1 MAERDPAGDPAAV
14 DEIAGRVVAR
24 LGDALGLRTGSPARF
39 DPAALSTFGHD
50 PAAALAA
57 RAPAI
62 AAQGLSLL
70 ADAASPLLGTSA
82 TRSVTTAG
90 SAVIVTVGPVTLSW
104 APGSARIGASV
115 TVPGGLP
122 GVESL
127 AASVTVDATGLTA
140 LDIAVGPASL
150 AAGPLTVRAV
160 RPGDRRLRP
169 ARRPRGRDRPRRG
182 L

>member
-1 MAERDPAGDPAAV
+1 MHPDGGVGHPDPAGRPGLGASAVAGAALKALPALLDTVAERDPAGDPAAV

-70 ADAASPLLGTSA
+70 ADAASPLLGTV
-82 TRSVTTAG
+82 R
-90 SAVIVTVGPVTLSW
+90 L
-104 APGSARIGASV
+104 PGASRPRARPSSSPSARS
-115 TVPGGLP
+115 
-122 GVESL
+122 
-127 AASVTVDATGLTA
+127 
-140 LDIAVGPASL
+140 
-150 AAGPLTVRAV
+150 R
-160 RPGDRRLRP
+160 
-169 ARRPRGRDRPRRG
+169 
-182 L
+182 